1 MKRMAFGIMALGLLA
16 APLTASAAYI
26 SSFGRTTNDG
36 VFTLTSAQA
45 AFLGTPTADR
55 IGFFRVRAFGSPS
68 VTWSAGDYFDS
79 ASVLATV
86 TSNGGAIL
94 GLFNGLGDGQLT
106 YASGGLYSPFTSAT
120 FNSANTVDGELFRA
134 IAFTFNSASGNIVF
148 RGSATFNPALT
159 SGVSDVPTAPPVP
172 LPAAAWLLLSG
183 LAGLGVLGRRRK
195 TA

>member
-1 MKRMAFGIMALGLLA
+1 MLTVGFLA

-36 VFTLTSAQA
+36 VFTLTAAQA

-55 IGFFRVRAFGSPS
+55 IGFFRVRAGGTPS

-120 FNSANTVDGELFRA
+120 FNSANTADGELFRA

-148 RGSATFNPALT
+148 RGSATFSPAT
-159 SGVSDVPTAPPVP
+159 VVGPSDVPTAPPVP
-172 LPAAAWLLLSG
+172 LPGAAWLLVSG
-183 LAGLGVLGRRRK
+183 LAGIGMLGRRRR
-195 TA
+195 AAG